1 MTALTEPRGNLVML
15 VAINPDGELRPL
27 LVDADGKLI
36 VV

>member
-1 MTALTEPRGNLVML
+1 MSALTEPKGNLVTL

-27 LVDADGKLI
+27 LVDANGKLM